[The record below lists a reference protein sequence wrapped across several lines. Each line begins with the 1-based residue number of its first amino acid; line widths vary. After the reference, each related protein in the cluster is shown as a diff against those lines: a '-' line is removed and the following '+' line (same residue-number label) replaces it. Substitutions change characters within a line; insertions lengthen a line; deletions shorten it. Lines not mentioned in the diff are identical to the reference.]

1 MNLKYLPLGD
11 GSPDIVNA
19 VVEIPKGSRNKY
31 EYNMDLGVF
40 QLDRVLYSS
49 MHYPEAYGFIP
60 STLYD
65 DGDPMDVLIVIDQPL
80 QTGIMIEVKP
90 VGILK
95 MQDEKGT
102 DDKVISVAKGDPT
115 YSTIRSVRELPKHT
129 LIEIEHFFTSY
140 KELEGKHVK
149 SFGWHGVAE
158 ARHAISRASK
168 AFSKTVQLKYRDI
181 DQGH

>member
-1 MNLKYLPLGD
+1 MNLKYLPIGD
-11 GSPDIVNA
+11 ESPRIINA
-19 VVEIPKGSRNKY
+19 VVELPKGSRNKY
-31 EYNMDLGVF
+31 EYNMELGVF

-80 QTGIMIEVKP
+80 QTGIMIEVRP
-90 VGILK
+90 IGILK

-102 DDKVISVAKGDPT
+102 DDKIISVAKGDPT
-115 YSTIRSVRELPKHT
+115 YSTIRSVKDLPRHT

-149 SFGWHGVAE
+149 SFGWHGVTE
-158 ARHAISRASK
+158 ARRAVMRASRAF
-168 AFSKTVQLKYRDI
+168 AKTVQLQYRD
-181 DQGH
+181 GEPGR

>member
-102 DDKVISVAKGDPT
+102 DDKVISVAP
-115 YSTIRSVRELPKHT
+115 
-129 LIEIEHFFTSY
+129 
-140 KELEGKHVK
+140 
-149 SFGWHGVAE
+149 
-158 ARHAISRASK
+158 
-168 AFSKTVQLKYRDI
+168 
-181 DQGH
+181 